1 MNDKITLP
9 SLVNLLAE
17 KSGMS
22 KKQCEDFVREFFGS
36 IVSIVSEGENL
47 KIKGFGT
54 FKIID
59 IEPRKSVNVNTGEE
73 IEIPSHRKL
82 TFIPCKELAEEI
94 NAPFSMFDT
103 IEIDESEINLN
114 LLSEN
119 PADSASLQE
128 YKLEEGDDETDDATS
143 DENEDNLT
151 EDAPIKTA
159 TVKIEEEKFK
169 VESIEE
175 NAEEIVEEIAENPVE
190 EDSEHIEQEATED
203 TPENEAENPIERA
216 SENEAESTVEE
227 TTEDVVENA
236 EPVGNAEE
244 VLENT
249 ETLEISKESTNP
261 IEGNFHPTVPHTL
274 PPKRS
279 KFGWGF
285 LCGIIT
291 AAALCAAFF
300 LLPLDKM
307 HQFKQELINGKTAPS
322 IPADSAKTLQK
333 EPTVVVVTDSSK
345 TTSQV
350 EQKVSQADKSGIAP
364 TAASDDKVIYD
375 TVTTTHYLTTIA
387 KEHYG
392 NFNLWPYIYE
402 ENKGIL
408 GHPDRIRPGTRV
420 VIPPLSKYGV
430 DPSRP
435 ADIAKAKALG
445 TKIYDK
451 FR

>member
-1 MNDKITLP
+1 MNEKITLP
-9 SLVNLLAE
+9 SLVNLLSE

-59 IEPRKSVNVNTGEE
+59 IEARKSVNVNTGEE

-82 TFIPCKELAEEI
+82 TFVPCKELAEEI

-103 IEIDESEINLN
+103 IEIDESELNLN

-128 YKLEEGDDETDDATS
+128 YKLEEGDDDADDANPE
-143 DENEDNLT
+143 ENEEIQEEASPIETPT
-151 EDAPIKTA
+151 EIIAE
-159 TVKIEEEKFK
+159 VESK
-169 VESIEE
+169 VESVEKK
-175 NAEEIVEEIAENPVE
+175 AEEIIKEVPLNPVTE
-190 EDSEHIEQEATED
+190 VTEVLVEDAVAETSEDPTEYPKDEAAEDSAKNAAEDIHEDIIEKTETKGINTD
-203 TPENEAENPIERA
+203 FTEPIEETIYPMA
-216 SENEAESTVEE
+216 SQ
-227 TTEDVVENA
+227 
-236 EPVGNAEE
+236 
-244 VLENT
+244 
-249 ETLEISKESTNP
+249 
-261 IEGNFHPTVPHTL
+261 TL

-307 HQFKQELINGKTAPS
+307 HQFKQELINGKTVPS
-322 IPADSAKTLQK
+322 TPADTVNTLQK
-333 EPTVVVVTDSSK
+333 EASVVATDSSK

-350 EQKVSQADKSGIAP
+350 EQKVSQAEKSGIAP